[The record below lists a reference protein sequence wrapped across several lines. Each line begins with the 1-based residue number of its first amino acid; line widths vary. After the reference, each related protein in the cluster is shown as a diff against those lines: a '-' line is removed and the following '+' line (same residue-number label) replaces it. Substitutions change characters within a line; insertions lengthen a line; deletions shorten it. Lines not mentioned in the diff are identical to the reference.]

1 MSRFF
6 EDADTAKN
14 YLRYR
19 PGYSNEVVDTMISF
33 LAAKRAGP
41 YELALDV
48 GCGSGQLTRSL
59 STHFA
64 RVIGLD
70 ISEAQID
77 AAQTV
82 PNPQNVSF
90 SKALCPIV
98 IVTCRVGRAENLPA
112 ADASVDIITSATASH
127 YFNWDIFG
135 KEVERVLKPNGC
147 LVALSYDFFY
157 IEHQDEGVAKKLA
170 ECIESHMDYITN
182 SELRKSTPEDYL
194 TYRDQYK
201 ECLPLSYTD
210 QERIDM
216 TMNKTMNLREFIE
229 FHKTWA
235 NFIKLHNEDPDAT
248 LAHFEKK
255 NLMNIRPLR
264 GLIDSKIKEFIRNCI

>member
-33 LAAKRAGP
+33 LATKRAGP

-59 STHFA
+59 STQFA
-64 RVIGLD
+64 QVIGLD

-77 AAQTV
+77 AAHTV
-82 PNPQNVSF
+82 QNPQNVSF
-90 SKALCPIV
+90 
-98 IVTCRVGRAENLPA
+98 RVGRAENLPA
-112 ADASVDIITSATASH
+112 ADSSVDIITSATAGH

-147 LVALSYDFFY
+147 LVALYYDLFY
-157 IEHQDEGVAKKLA
+157 IEHHDEGVAKKLA

-182 SELRKSTPEDYL
+182 SVLRKGTPDVCL
-194 TYRDQYK
+194 TYRDWCK
-201 ECLPLSYTD
+201 ERLPLSYAD
-210 QERIDM
+210 QERIEM
-216 TMNKTMNLREFIE
+216 TMKKTMNLREFIE

-235 NFIKLHNEDPDAT
+235 YFIKLHNEDPDAT
-248 LAHFEKK
+248 LAHFEKFEK
-255 NLMNIRPLR
+255 SLMELLDGVDPETTRLDVWAPVFLR
-264 GLIDSKIKEFIRNCI
+264 FARKP